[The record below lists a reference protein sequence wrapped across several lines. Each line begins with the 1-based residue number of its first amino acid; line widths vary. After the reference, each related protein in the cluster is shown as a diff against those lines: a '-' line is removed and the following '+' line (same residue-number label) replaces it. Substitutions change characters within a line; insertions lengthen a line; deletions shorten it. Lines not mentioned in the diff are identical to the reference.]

1 MLIKVCQRCQF
12 WFAFRLF
19 SSFFF
24 LILLHLFHFNSYVF
38 QIPTN
43 SALLFS
49 IIYIY
54 IFSRR
59 TWDTRVKLK
68 YMSYFP
74 GDVNS
79 ISYNADG
86 NSLVSGSIDKY
97 VKIWSVRQNQGQI
110 TSSLSGPV
118 QSVMCVKVPSNS
130 CFLFL
135 LNLFGC
141 SHLFLFP
148 FSLFFCL
155 FWFPLIM

>member
-1 MLIKVCQRCQF
+1 
-12 WFAFRLF
+12 
-19 SSFFF
+19 
-24 LILLHLFHFNSYVF
+24 
-38 QIPTN
+38 
-43 SALLFS
+43 
-49 IIYIY
+49 
-54 IFSRR
+54 
-59 TWDTRVKLK
+59 
-68 YMSYFP
+68 MSYFP

-155 FWFPLIM
+155 FWFPLIMQFSFEQPKSQLQKERNLNRLSLRIHNLWLTFYSIFIYLFLRSSTVFAQR